1 MTHATDTI
9 SAPASFRS
17 EFVRGFVI
25 CLPIALSV
33 ALFGMI
39 YGLLAAQK
47 GLSLIEA
54 VGMCLIVFA
63 GASQLLALELW
74 SLPPAA
80 VTLAIA
86 VFIIN
91 LRYLMQ
97 TATLGE
103 VLRPWGRFGLI
114 ATLFNADEN
123 WAVTMTEHGKASVG
137 PGFFMGSAMALYS
150 FWAGSA
156 GIGWLAGG
164 IAPDAEKYGLG
175 FVGTAVFLY
184 LLHGLAKKKSDLLPI
199 LVGAAAAVLAAKL
212 VPGAWFILIGGLAG
226 SLAGLARELLGD
238 KADA

>member
-1 MTHATDTI
+1 MTYADSITSD
-9 SAPASFRS
+9 PSFRS
-17 EFVRGFVI
+17 EFARGFLI

-33 ALFGMI
+33 AIFGII

-47 GLSLIEA
+47 GLSLVEA

-74 SLPPAA
+74 SMPPTAL
-80 VTLAIA
+80 TLAIA

-103 VLRPWGRFGLI
+103 VLKPWGRAGLL

-123 WAVTMTEHGKASVG
+123 WAVTMTEHKKAPVG

-164 IAPDAEKYGLG
+164 VAPDAEKYGLS
-175 FVGTAVFLY
+175 FVGTAVFLF
-184 LLHGLAKKKSDLLPI
+184 LLQGLAKKRSDLLPI
-199 LVGAAAAVLAAKL
+199 LVGAGAAIAAAKL
-212 VPGAWFILIGGLAG
+212 IPGTWFILIGGLAG
-226 SLAGLARELLGD
+226 SLAGLARDLL
-238 KADA
+238 KEKTYA